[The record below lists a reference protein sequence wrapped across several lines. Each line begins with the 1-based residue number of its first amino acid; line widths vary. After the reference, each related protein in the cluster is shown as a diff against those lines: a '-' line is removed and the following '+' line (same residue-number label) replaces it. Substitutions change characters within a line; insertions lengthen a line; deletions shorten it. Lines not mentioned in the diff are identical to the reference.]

1 MHLVPLI
8 LITGCFAVSKQPSE
22 NETVRVT
29 VHTSRGDVRGFHVN
43 NALLKNFYEGEADV
57 FLGVPYAMP
66 PIGEKRFKKPQII
79 GKYDKTIE
87 ANRYGAICPQYEG
100 EFLAEMF
107 QTGMDEDCLTLNI
120 FAPNVTDKKSKYPVL
135 VYIHGGGF
143 KFGGVAEWMYHG
155 IVSNLVRRGIVFV
168 TLNYRVGM
176 LGFFTT
182 FTKQF
187 PPNRGI
193 WDQITALKWIQ
204 EEIVNFGGD
213 PEKVTLIGHSAG
225 ACSASSLAQSPAVD
239 DSLFR
244 GVILLS
250 CAAEVCFDKIYG
262 NFTQSFDR
270 AKQICSVEVDE
281 SGWTK
286 EKITT
291 MEECLSKLNHKEIN
305 AHEASTFRWN
315 TVIDGELFP
324 DVPSKMKWKNI
335 PVMMGSTED
344 EYAFY
349 AEWALLTGK
358 KTIAD
363 YTSEFVDES
372 IREWVK
378 LIFGAHRV
386 QTIMQLVY
394 DHYHPPEKS
403 SSNIEQTKY
412 MNRVL
417 SDLIYIRAVGD
428 EAIAHIRQG
437 NKNVWLWQIAFHS
450 DYYSFYS
457 YDDYKPVFH
466 GMELFLLMQP
476 DYAWTENAQPTRWG
490 KAEEMAAD
498 KIAEEFIHFV
508 KFGKPSGDW
517 KPLNV
522 EEMNFWKLDGKALAN
537 ERKETYY
544 SNGYGGEGYAFWRKI
559 ADEVANGEFDN
570 IIRKGSHEEL

>member
-1 MHLVPLI
+1 MHLIPLI
-8 LITGCFAVSKQPSE
+8 LITGCFAFSKQPSE
-22 NETVRVT
+22 DENVRVT
-29 VHTSRGDVRGFHVN
+29 VHTSRGDIRGFHVN
-43 NALLKNFYEGEADV
+43 NALLKNFYKGEADV
-57 FLGVPYAMP
+57 FLGVPYAVP

-100 EFLAEMF
+100 ETLAERF

-120 FAPNVTDKKSKYPVL
+120 FAPNVANKKSKYPVL
-135 VYIHGGGF
+135 VHIHGGGF

-155 IVSNLVRRGIVFV
+155 IVSNLVRRDIIFV

-193 WDQITALKWIQ
+193 WDQITALRWIQ

-262 NFTQSFDR
+262 TFTQSFDR

-286 EKITT
+286 EKIKTV
-291 MEECLSKLNHKEIN
+291 EECLSKLDHKQIN

-315 TVIDGELFP
+315 TVIDGELFT

-344 EYAFY
+344 EYALY
-349 AEWALLTGK
+349 AEWALSTGK
-358 KTIAD
+358 KTIAN

-372 IREWVK
+372 IRDWVK
-378 LIFGAHRV
+378 LIFGANRV
-386 QTIMQLVY
+386 QKIMQLVHEQY
-394 DHYHPPEKS
+394 PPPAKS
-403 SSNIEQTKY
+403 SSYIEHTKY
-412 MNRVL
+412 MNRVGFFL
-417 SDLIYIRAVGD
+417 
-428 EAIAHIRQG
+428 
-437 NKNVWLWQIAFHS
+437 
-450 DYYSFYS
+450 
-457 YDDYKPVFH
+457 PTVFH

-476 DYAWTENAQPTRWG
+476 DYAWTENTQPTRWG
-490 KAEEMAAD
+490 KAEEIAAD

-508 KFGKPSGDW
+508 KFGKPSDDW

-522 EEMNFWKLDGKALAN
+522 KEMNFWKVDGKTLAN

-544 SNGYGGEGYAFWRKI
+544 SNGYGGKGYAFWRKI

-570 IIRKGSHEEL
+570 IIRNDSHGEL